1 MDVLKKFFEDYAVV
15 SMSGDAEKLSEYY
28 AEHFIIASKDQSSVF
43 NNDAQFIGW
52 LKEVSKFNQ
61 KTGLL
66 KMIVKNVSADE
77 FGKHFHKAS
86 VTWAAT
92 FSSKPQ
98 EEIEFDIHYILS
110 ETEEGFKIVFYVSD
124 DDQEALMKEKD
135 VL

>member
-1 MDVLKKFFEDYAVV
+1 MDALKKFFEDYAVV

-43 NNDAQFIGW
+43 NNDTKFIDW

-61 KTGLL
+61 KTGLI
-66 KMIVKNVSADE
+66 KMIVKNVNADE
-77 FGKHFHKAS
+77 FGKDFHKAS
-86 VTWAAT
+86 VTWVAI
-92 FSSKPQ
+92 FSAKPE

-110 ETEEGFKIVFYVSD
+110 ETEGKFKIVLYVSD